1 MSEKEKAIQA
11 LAEMICQNEA
21 RQEKQQELKDWFNK
35 LNADLRK
42 AIESLQPGA

>member
-1 MSEKEKAIQA
+1 MSEKEKAIRA
-11 LAEMICQNEA
+11 LSEMICQNEA

-42 AIESLQPGA
+42 AIESLQQGA